1 VKLKK
6 HAWYGNITISKK
18 NPSSHK
24 DLAPIPVRGWN
35 FFVRSY
41 ALTYLLEHY
50 VSTIVLL
57 VLVPMYVPSEGA
69 PCPLLPS
76 NGAIWG
82 IFVAKWD
89 IMSDNSFKVP
99 TFTYL
104 FLLKE
109 NNSPNFPNSHHLPM
123 SLRENSI
130 GYVLLYTK
138 ILIFLSS
145 SFLLYF
151 RIVEFYIYL
160 QIIFLHCLHF
170 VIISYYLTST
180 PK

>member
-1 VKLKK
+1 MV
-6 HAWYGNITISKK
+6 
-18 NPSSHK
+18 
-24 DLAPIPVRGWN
+24 
-35 FFVRSY
+35 
-41 ALTYLLEHY
+41 EHY
-50 VSTIVLL
+50 RDQWARRT
-57 VLVPMYVPSEGA
+57 SEGA

-76 NGAIWG
+76 NGAIWD

-104 FLLKE
+104 FLLNK
-109 NNSPNFPNSHHLPM
+109 NNSPNFPISHHLPM

-130 GYVLLYTK
+130 GYVLLCTK

-145 SFLLYF
+145 FFLLYF
-151 RIVEFYIYL
+151 RIVEFHIYL
-160 QIIFLHCLHF
+160 QIGFLHCLHF

-180 PK
+180 SKRSEGVVFFLSYFCHTIVLNFNCPQHVV